1 MDRWRKKGEVALAEN
16 LVGPSKEL
24 PLLFLSTTLNG
35 VYYHPC
41 FTDKQA
47 GVERGEITCAGLLS
61 QIGTRPSA
69 WVFCLQVQ
77 QPFHCITKCI

>member
-1 MDRWRKKGEVALAEN
+1 MDRWRKKGEVALAEH

-24 PLLFLSTTLNG
+24 SLLILSTTLNG

-47 GVERGEITCAGLLS
+47 GAERGEIT
-61 QIGTRPSA
+61 
-69 WVFCLQVQ
+69 
-77 QPFHCITKCI
+77 